1 MPERNKYLTIFL
13 MVALLG
19 MTQCAALRK
28 TGKEAE
34 QGKETTTR
42 RPEPGTQREEAEKAG
57 DRMAVWDQVCAAQDT
72 IRNIMIHKAE
82 ATISYQGDNYE
93 VTLTLFA
100 VKDSIIYISAVYA
113 GFEIIRAS
121 VEKDCIK
128 VIDRMN
134 RILYRTPLYKD
145 FGYEHPVKYRDLQC
159 VVSKYFLC
167 RESNRIGGQ
176 TGKQITYDFD
186 EDFIKKR
193 IVAESTDL
201 ELKTF
206 EFHHQRTN
214 EYVMGERTGEGI
226 RIYSNFMI
234 GTLEVQAQG
243 GTTTYNQDVDV
254 RMDVNP
260 DKYTF
265 IELQ

>member
-1 MPERNKYLTIFL
+1 MPMRNKYLTIFFL
-13 MVALLG
+13 AVLLG
-19 MTQCAALRK
+19 MTQCAVLRK
-28 TGKEAE
+28 TGKDSER
-34 QGKETTTR
+34 GKETITGQPESGARWEEDERTR
-42 RPEPGTQREEAEKAG
+42 ERGAI
-57 DRMAVWDQVCAAQDT
+57 WDQVCAAQDT
-72 IRNIMIHKAE
+72 IRNIMIHKSD

-100 VKDSIIYISAVYA
+100 VKDSIIYISAVYT
-113 GFEIIRAS
+113 GFEIMRAS
-121 VEKDCIK
+121 VEKDSIK

-134 RILYRTPLYKD
+134 RILYRTPLSKD
-145 FGYEHPVKYRDLQC
+145 FGYQHPVNYRDLQC

-167 RESNRIGGQ
+167 RESSRIGGQ

-186 EDFIKKR
+186 EDLIKKR
-193 IVAESTDL
+193 IVVESEDL
-201 ELKTF
+201 GLNTF
-206 EFHHQRTN
+206 QFHHQRTN
-214 EYVMGERTGEGI
+214 EYVMGEKTGEGI

-234 GTLEVQAQG
+234 GTMEVQARG